1 MNSAL
6 DIAKN
11 LTIQHNVS
19 FNVYDE
25 ITGQLVQHHEGHNS
39 ATNSMLV
46 GIGHYLM
53 GDGVLNQGSA
63 MLEHWVPQYISLGT
77 MGLYS
82 QGIDAQGLPTGIGY
96 SSSVSE
102 EENFIDYAQHTP
114 GFGADGYS
122 PQQNNDRPY
131 FGIGPMFDDRPTTT
145 TEVQTFIV
153 ASSAGPWNFITNYAI
168 VSIES
173 VVAGGVNIT
182 PYARTAATNHVIIE
196 ASAGLTEGASVV
208 ITYIRQSNLI
218 ATVDCELISK
228 AFPRAQ
234 ISYRKL
240 LSTSDSEISKTVD
253 IILSAMI
260 STGAL
265 KQFRDIDPST
275 GERRKYLF
283 ITEAGLWSS
292 KWWPT
297 NTEGQVDYM
306 SGDNGLVAGYR
317 IMPPDKGQQDMS
329 IPENRTAL
337 KKEILRVGWNQVVQ
351 VVWKLQLGSIDEFQ
365 SVNNT

>member
-1 MNSAL
+1 
-6 DIAKN
+6 
-11 LTIQHNVS
+11 
-19 FNVYDE
+19 VYDE
-25 ITGQLVQHHEGHNS
+25 ITGQLLQHHEGHNS

-96 SSSVSE
+96 SASASE
-102 EENFIDYAQHTP
+102 EQNFIDYARCTP

-122 PQQNNDRPY
+122 SEFNNGRPY
-131 FGIGPMFDDRPTTT
+131 FGIGPMFDDRPPIVM
-145 TEVQTFIV
+145 EQETFTV
-153 ASSAGPWNFITNYAI
+153 ASSTGPWQFNTRYL
-168 VSIES
+168 IES
-173 VVAGGVNIT
+173 IISVYDGADDIT
-182 PYARTAATNHVIIE
+182 AYSRKGMYGSVIVDPGANLSVGDTVIIKYTRE
-196 ASAGLTEGASVV
+196 VDAVD
-208 ITYIRQSNLI
+208 
-218 ATVDCELISK
+218 TVDCELISK
-228 AFPRAQ
+228 SFPRAQ

-240 LSTSDSEISKTVD
+240 LPTSDSELPRTVD
-253 IILSAMI
+253 IVLSAMI

-265 KQFRDIDPST
+265 KQFRDIDPAT

-283 ITEAGLWSS
+283 ITEAGLWSK

-297 NTEGQVDYM
+297 DSENQIDYM

-317 IMPPDKGQQDMS
+317 IMPPNASQQDMS
-329 IPENRTAL
+329 NPENRAAL

-351 VVWKLQLGSIDEFQ
+351 VVWKLQLGSINEFQ
-365 SVNNT
+365 SANNTQ